1 MENNTIERI
10 SYLLNENRRLRNHN
24 DELEKEI
31 LIKDEIIRKQVCMM
45 SDDRPTGIRFEAV
58 KYASADTKLPER
70 KTKFAA
76 GYDFYAPHDI
86 IIPAH
91 DDSGLVWFDVKAA
104 MPHNMY
110 LQLHI
115 RSSLAVHH
123 DIMLETSGVIDAD
136 YYGNID
142 NDGNIAA
149 KFRNY
154 GDEMFVIKKGER
166 CMQGIFM
173 KYAVADNDTA
183 SGIRSGGYGST
194 GK

>member
-1 MENNTIERI
+1 MENERI
-10 SYLLNENRRLRNHN
+10 TFLLAENKKLANRN
-24 DELEKEI
+24 DDLEKEL

-45 SDDRPTGIRFEAV
+45 SENTPTGIRFEPV
-58 KYASADTKLPER
+58 NYAPADTLLPER
-70 KTKFAA
+70 KTRYAA

-86 IIPAH
+86 IIPPH
-91 DDSGLVWFDVKAA
+91 GDSGLVWFDVKAA
-104 MPHNMY
+104 MPHDTY
-110 LQLHI
+110 LQLRI

-123 DIMLETSGVIDAD
+123 DIVLETSGVVDAD

-149 KFRNY
+149 KFRNH
-154 GDEMFVIKKGER
+154 GDDFYRIKKGER

-173 KYAVADNDTA
+173 KYSVTDNDRA
-183 SGIRSGGYGST
+183 SGIRGGGYGST